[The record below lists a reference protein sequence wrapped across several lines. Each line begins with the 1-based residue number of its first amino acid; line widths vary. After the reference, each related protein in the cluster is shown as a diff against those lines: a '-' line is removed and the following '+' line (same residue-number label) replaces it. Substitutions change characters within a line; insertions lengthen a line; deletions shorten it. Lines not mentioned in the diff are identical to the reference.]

1 MSIVNA
7 RVRGT
12 SPLSALLVV
21 TAVGVLV
28 LAPVQPPAAA
38 QAPATPA
45 VTFDAAS
52 FKRNKEVEA
61 QRASVNPNIPQVP
74 GRAQTLRG
82 GNLVGRAMTVRE
94 LIRDA
99 YGFRNRA
106 PGEVVGG
113 PDWIN
118 TERYDLQAKAS
129 GDFPASTSVGLPPSA
144 EMALR
149 GLLAERLKLKVR
161 LETQRR
167 PIYEL
172 VLHRADGRLGPNLTP
187 SKGGC
192 RSFFQREPVNVGFIE
207 AARKE
212 GEPGPLRPCGTAVGL
227 GFIFAE
233 NMPMTDWVKMLSLQP
248 QINRTVIDRT
258 GLVGNFD
265 FRLQDTDV
273 SNPAT
278 YLPPPVKPMLE
289 SQLGLTLRDAEGP
302 VEILVIENV
311 ERPTEN

>member
-1 MSIVNA
+1 MFA
-7 RVRGT
+7 R
-12 SPLSALLVV
+12 LVV
-21 TAVGVLV
+21 TAVGLLV
-28 LAPVQPPAAA
+28 LGVVPLPASA
-38 QAPATPA
+38 QAPETPV
-45 VTFDAAS
+45 VTFDAAT

-61 QRASVNPNIPQVP
+61 QRASVNPNIPQIP

-82 GNLVGRAMTVRE
+82 GNLVGRGMTVRE

-106 PGEVVGG
+106 HGEVVGG

-129 GDFPASTSVGLPPSA
+129 GDFPASTSVGLPPSG

-161 LETQRR
+161 LETARR

-172 VLHRADGRLGPNLTP
+172 VLQRTDGRLGPNLTP

-212 GEPGPLRPCGTAVGL
+212 GEPEPLRACATAIGL
-227 GFIFAE
+227 GMILAE
-233 NMPMTDWVKMLSLQP
+233 NMPMTDWVKILSLRP
-248 QINRTVIDRT
+248 QLNRTVIDRT
-258 GLVGNFD
+258 GLAGNFD
-265 FRLQDTDV
+265 IRLRDTEPSD
-273 SNPAT
+273 PAT
-278 YLPPPVKPMLE
+278 YLPPPIKPMLE